1 MGEKKAWSS
10 AFDRI
15 RVPSLVF
22 FRKQMIFSEASIHR
36 IKFGETF
43 PNQAR

>member
-22 FRKQMIFSEASIHR
+22 FRKQMIFPEAGVDR
-36 IKFGETF
+36 IKFGGF